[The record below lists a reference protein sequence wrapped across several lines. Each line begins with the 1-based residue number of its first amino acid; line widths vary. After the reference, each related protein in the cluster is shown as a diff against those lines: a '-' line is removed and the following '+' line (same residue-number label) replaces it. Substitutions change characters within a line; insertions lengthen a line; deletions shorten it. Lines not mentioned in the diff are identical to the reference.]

1 MNCSGVSD
9 APTFAGRVA
18 FGAFAES
25 TAGAAGEAAP
35 GAGRRFG
42 ERAAGL
48 RREARFGAEIS
59 ASPRDPDAEAAAS
72 GTGRGPGSDA
82 AAVAAA
88 SASSVRSRAASDAD
102 ETEGS
107 LASGFR
113 EALPAALCEAPLG
126 FRADGRE
133 AGSVRSPSPVRTSS
147 VDAPTES
154 ASAPFEVRPPR
165 EERARRGF
173 AAFAL
178 SDAAFSRSRPCPAA
192 GSLSVAG
199 ASSERSLSATAAK
212 ASSERPPDAPSAPAP
227 SPGIPDAASEADPL
241 SEAVA

>member
-59 ASPRDPDAEAAAS
+59 VSPRDPDAEAAAS
-72 GTGRGPGSDA
+72 GTGREPGSDA

-102 ETEGS
+102 EAASS

-113 EALPAALCEAPLG
+113 EALPAALCEAPFG

-133 AGSVRSPSPVRTSS
+133 AILV
-147 VDAPTES
+147 
-154 ASAPFEVRPPR
+154 
-165 EERARRGF
+165 
-173 AAFAL
+173 L
-178 SDAAFSRSRPCPAA
+178 
-192 GSLSVAG
+192 
-199 ASSERSLSATAAK
+199 
-212 ASSERPPDAPSAPAP
+212 
-227 SPGIPDAASEADPL
+227 
-241 SEAVA
+241 